1 MDATLDPATLAL
13 YPLRTRPLA
22 VGLLAASATGA
33 WPLANVVGL
42 LGVTVGLARGA
53 AGLAA
58 AVVAVVLEVLFCITM
73 ARFVTTSMA
82 RLLSSRRGKDFAVLL
97 VIPIFALYEAFAQVV
112 PRLTAE
118 GKLSAASFG
127 GVDAWLRWLPPGLA
141 AHAIQ
146 DASSGHPGA
155 ALARLAVL
163 AAVIV
168 VLGWLWVRALHSA
181 LVTADASTQSSAVRG
196 AGLPFARYGLRGTL
210 TARFLLYQR
219 REPLS
224 VTYWAMTVVI
234 MAAVS
239 VSTITTPA
247 YLVAVLGSAGF
258 AGAFI
263 AIFHANSIGLTGPG
277 FGLEAMALTG
287 RRALRAYFSGQN
299 IALGL
304 VAVPL
309 LAVVSFGIASVARH
323 PVDGFLGL
331 AVDLAAIGAG
341 LAVSNI
347 LTAGLAYPVEK
358 RAGNPAPR
366 PADGYSGYPPLGAL
380 ACIVSVAVAI
390 TPVVLVS
397 LLHQVRSGGDPH
409 ATTRAGRRRVR
420 IRAGLGRDAIRRRHG
435 RAEAARTLPG
445 RAPQQALA
453 GSGAGRPTSLTMP
466 QAPGAGSRASAWVA
480 SWRSSARKARRSA
493 SESRPASTCRSAACS
508 RRSRSASRARP
519 TAVATMR
526 RARRSAG
533 SGWRSMR
540 PAPSRSSSR

>member
-1 MDATLDPATLAL
+1 M
-13 YPLRTRPLA
+13 
-22 VGLLAASATGA
+22 
-33 WPLANVVGL
+33 
-42 LGVTVGLARGA
+42 
-53 AGLAA
+53 
-58 AVVAVVLEVLFCITM
+58 
-73 ARFVTTSMA
+73 
-82 RLLSSRRGKDFAVLL
+82 
-97 VIPIFALYEAFAQVV
+97 
-112 PRLTAE
+112 
-118 GKLSAASFG
+118 
-127 GVDAWLRWLPPGLA
+127 
-141 AHAIQ
+141 
-146 DASSGHPGA
+146 
-155 ALARLAVL
+155 
-163 AAVIV
+163 
-168 VLGWLWVRALHSA
+168 
-181 LVTADASTQSSAVRG
+181 
-196 AGLPFARYGLRGTL
+196 
-210 TARFLLYQR
+210 LYQR

-397 LLHQVRSGGDPH
+397 LFTRSDP
-409 ATTRAGRRRVR
+409 A
-420 IRAGLGRDAIRRRHG
+420 AIRMPLLVLG
-435 RAEAARTLPG
+435 AAGYGFVLVWAGMRYAAAMAAQKLPELC
-445 RAPQQALA
+445 QVAL
-453 GSGAGRPTSLTMP
+453 
-466 QAPGAGSRASAWVA
+466 
-480 SWRSSARKARRSA
+480 
-493 SESRPASTCRSAACS
+493 
-508 RRSRSASRARP
+508 RSRL
-519 TAVATMR
+519 
-526 RARRSAG
+526 
-533 SGWRSMR
+533 
-540 PAPSRSSSR
+540 